1 MEELK
6 IGSDENDGGAP
17 PPPEMREAHEDNQ
30 VHAVLETEKSMV
42 VSMAWRNITCIECNI
57 V

>member
-17 PPPEMREAHEDNQ
+17 PPPEMREGHVEYQAY
-30 VHAVLETEKSMV
+30 AVLETDESVV
-42 VSMAWRNITCIECNI
+42 VSMAWRNVTCIECNI